1 MMVERDYAACLIG
14 AAACWMELLLLLDVM
29 AALMVIAYIPINRC
43 CLKSIDSSGSSQLYI
58 YMIVAAVCVYNM
70 MQQGMWKGSKVGRK
84 VGEGGGPRLPATP
97 CLSKFCIRCCNRS
110 TTTRRMI

>member
-58 YMIVAAVCVYNM
+58 YNDCGCCMCVQHDAAGYVEREQSWEKSWGGRGAKAACHTLLI
-70 MQQGMWKGSKVGRK
+70 KVLY
-84 VGEGGGPRLPATP
+84 PL
-97 CLSKFCIRCCNRS
+97 L
-110 TTTRRMI
+110 